1 MHLYDIAVVGAGP
14 AGIMAAL
21 RASQSGQDVVLIER
35 NKVIGKK
42 LLLTGK
48 TRCNITNSC
57 SLETFIEKFGKQGKF
72 LRTAFF
78 NFSNQDLTDFF
89 QSHGLN
95 LKTERQGRVFP
106 VTDKAASVVEI
117 LQETLLK
124 KKIKILYNTRLKQLK
139 IINNNIEKNETF
151 RLKSAKI
158 FQLYFENKDE
168 INAAKVIL
176 TTGGAS
182 YSITGSGGDGFE
194 IAQNSG
200 HTIIPLRPALVPLR
214 TNRKWV
220 KDLQGLTLKN
230 VRIMFEYSDKEN
242 DSNDNIDVEIKKKSK
257 KNKTNKII
265 SSIGEV
271 LFTHFGISGPL
282 VLDLSNEIVPLLE
295 HKKVRALIDLKPG
308 LTTEKLE
315 QRLLKDFKAKG
326 KSQLKNVLKELL
338 PQRLILV
345 FIKLLKLDASLQV
358 SQITREQRAFMVKL
372 LKALPL
378 TISGSLE
385 LDKGMVTSGGISI
398 KEINARTME
407 SKIMPGLYFAG
418 EIIDGSA
425 SSGGYN
431 LQQAF
436 STGFLAGEGASD
448 V

>member
-1 MHLYDIAVVGAGP
+1 
-14 AGIMAAL
+14 
-21 RASQSGQDVVLIER
+21 
-35 NKVIGKK
+35 
-42 LLLTGK
+42 
-48 TRCNITNSC
+48 
-57 SLETFIEKFGKQGKF
+57 GKQGKF

-139 IINNNIEKNETF
+139 IINKNIEKNETF

-158 FQLYFENKDE
+158 FQLCFDNKDE

-182 YSITGSGGDGFE
+182 YSITGSCGGCFE

-200 HTIIPLRPALVPLR
+200 HTIIPLSPALVPLR

-230 VRIMFEYSDKEN
+230 VRITFEYSDKEN

-425 SSGGYN
+425 PSGGYN

-436 STGFLAGEGASD
+436 STGFLAGEGALNA
-448 V
+448 